1 MKPVEKKADLT
12 AKDTKSK
19 TKKDGAGS
27 TTRTTRKSQRSYSM
41 KPVAKKAELTERDT
55 KSILKNG
62 GETTGGTTR
71 GRSKNWIDDFPD
83 PKPIAAGQSTR
94 GRHSKAKKIAIIA
107 IALLFICGA
116 LLTIGI
122 WALSH
127 ASVTFCDTS
136 DCLRHVIELKE
147 AMDTSVDP
155 CYDFYKF
162 TCGSWKPKQRERSMI
177 ARVFDEST
185 DRAISEMEGPREK
198 TIAPKAVDY
207 FKSCIQRRDF
217 TLDDLRVY
225 FNFKEQ
231 IGFLWP
237 EKNQPAI
244 DALLPLLNLTINWNI
259 NLLFHLRA
267 LPAYKRRPQ
276 TLYIRR
282 GIVSTRWLDPTW
294 TPATFAEAVKQH
306 CALLRIEPP
315 NASSIDALK
324 ITVEDI
330 VDAAVKVPPDATSDT
345 QFTLR
350 EIEVLMPKRTDE
362 WLSNVNKLHS
372 PQFTWTLDSAV
383 ALEDDTIL
391 QNVYALLQ
399 KYKEKKQTLMEGFS
413 FVFLR
418 MSLWLFA
425 GKPELRHGPDPE
437 VGRNIW
443 KRTCLKYTT
452 GHFGLLVAAKHIYA
466 RYSSS
471 VRNELER
478 FHQSIQAAMKQQLED
493 AYWIEAS
500 IRSRAVIKIEEL
512 TLNAMP
518 EENFFSEVNLAGL
531 YRDFPKINASFISN
545 YIAVAAAY
553 RRLIGH
559 DSFISVYSK
568 QFGAGAPS
576 RYNYY
581 YNIAYMALG
590 AMEPPILY
598 LNGTKAMIYGS
609 FGTLI
614 AGCMVRSLDRRGVLV
629 NDLGRK
635 EKWWDSPAYTE
646 RISCDLLSGSKHD
659 GGGTGQSPKAKSIG
673 GRDPREVR
681 FSALFPLAPGLA
693 VSFMAHRVAVTK
705 EGTYVQHRL
714 RGFEDY
720 TDDQLFFLTYCL
732 MTCATN
738 SSGEMCNVPMRQ
750 TQAFA
755 DAYQC
760 PFESPMNP
768 SKKCTFF

>member
-1 MKPVEKKADLT
+1 MDSKAAS
-12 AKDTKSK
+12 AKQTRPGSRKSSVSSSSAALK
-19 TKKDGAGS
+19 
-27 TTRTTRKSQRSYSM
+27 RKSQHSYSA
-41 KPVAKKAELTERDT
+41 KPVAKEAELTERET

-62 GETTGGTTR
+62 GGTAAGTSR
-71 GRSKNWIDDFPD
+71 RSSRNWIDLDLFPD
-83 PKPIAAGQSTR
+83 PEPNAAGPSTS
-94 GRHSKAKKIAIIA
+94 GHSIAKKAIIA
-107 IALLFICGA
+107 VALLLICGV

-122 WALSH
+122 WALSFP
-127 ASVTFCDTS
+127 SVTFCDTS
-136 DCLRHVIELKE
+136 DCLRHVTELKE

-155 CYDFYKF
+155 CNDFYKF
-162 TCGSWKPKQRERSMI
+162 TCGSWKPKQKERSMI

-185 DRAISEMEGPREK
+185 DRAISEMEGSREK

-207 FKSCIQRRDF
+207 FKSCIQPRDF
-217 TLDDLRVY
+217 TPDDLRVY

-231 IGFLWP
+231 IGLLWP
-237 EKNQPAI
+237 EKNQTAI

-259 NLLFHLRA
+259 NLLFHVHA

-276 TLYIRR
+276 TLNIRR
-282 GIVSTRWLDPTW
+282 GIVSTSWLDPTW
-294 TPATFAEAVKQH
+294 TAATFAEAVRQH
-306 CALLRIEPP
+306 CALLRIDPP
-315 NASSIDALK
+315 PPSSIQELK

-345 QFTLR
+345 QFALR
-350 EIEVLMPKRTDE
+350 EIEVLMPKRSDE

-372 PQFTWTLDSAV
+372 PQFKWTLDSPV
-383 ALEDDTIL
+383 ALEDDAIL
-391 QNVYALLQ
+391 QNVHALLH

-418 MSLWLFA
+418 ISLWLLA
-425 GKPELRHGPDPE
+425 GKPELRYGPDAE
-437 VGRNIW
+437 LGRNIW
-443 KRTCLKYTT
+443 KRTCLIDTT

-466 RYSSS
+466 RYNSS
-471 VRNELER
+471 VRSELER
-478 FHQSIQAAMKQQLED
+478 FHQSIQATMKQQLED
-493 AYWIEAS
+493 AYWIEAPV
-500 IRSRAVIKIEEL
+500 RSRAVSKIEEL
-512 TLNAMP
+512 SLDAIP
-518 EENFFSEVNLAGL
+518 EENFFSKVNLFQL
-531 YRDFPKINASFISN
+531 YRDFPNIGASFIRN

-559 DSFISVYSK
+559 DSYISVYSR
-568 QFGAGAPS
+568 QLGEGAPS

-598 LNGTKAMIYGS
+598 LHGTEAMMHGS

-614 AGCMVRSLDRRGVLV
+614 AGCMVRSFDRRGVLF
-629 NDLGRK
+629 NDLGRR

-646 RISCDLLSGSKHD
+646 RISCDLLSGSKYD
-659 GGGTGQSPKAKSIG
+659 GGGTGQSPKANPIG

-681 FSALFPLAPGLA
+681 FSSLFPLAPGLT
-693 VSFMAHRVAVTK
+693 VSFMAHRAAVAKKVR
-705 EGTYVQHRL
+705 YLQHRL

-738 SSGEMCNVPMRQ
+738 SSGEECNVPVRQ

-760 PFESPMNP
+760 PSESPMNP

>member
-1 MKPVEKKADLT
+1 M
-12 AKDTKSK
+12 
-19 TKKDGAGS
+19 KDGVGT
-27 TTRTTRKSQRSYSM
+27 TTRT
-41 KPVAKKAELTERDT
+41 V
-55 KSILKNG
+55 G
-62 GETTGGTTR
+62 GSSR
-71 GRSKNWIDDFPD
+71 NWIDSFPD
-83 PKPIAAGQSTR
+83 PKANAADPSTG
-94 GRHSKAKKIAIIA
+94 GRHSKAKKIASIA
-107 IALLFICGA
+107 VALLFICVV
-116 LLTIGI
+116 LLTIGK
-122 WALSH
+122 WALSD
-127 ASVTFCDTS
+127 ASLTFCDTP

-147 AMDTSVDP
+147 AMDTNVDP
-155 CYDFYKF
+155 CDDFYKF
-162 TCGSWKPKQRERSMI
+162 TCGSWKPKQKEQSMI

-185 DRAISEMEGPREK
+185 NRAISEMEGLREK
-198 TIAPKAVDY
+198 TIVPKAVDY

-217 TLDDLRVY
+217 TSDDLRAY

-244 DALLPLLNLTINWNI
+244 EALLPLLNLTINWNI
-259 NLLFHLRA
+259 NLLFRVRA

-282 GIVSTRWLDPTW
+282 GLLSTRWLDPTW
-294 TPATFAEAVKQH
+294 TPATFAEVVRQH

-315 NASSIDALK
+315 PASSIQELK

-330 VDAAVKVPPDATSDT
+330 IDAAVKVPPDATSDT

-372 PQFTWTLDSAV
+372 PQFTWTLDSHV

-391 QNVYALLQ
+391 QNIYALLN

-413 FVFLR
+413 LVFLR
-418 MSLWLFA
+418 MSLWLVA
-425 GKPELRHGPDPE
+425 GKTELRYGPDPE
-437 VGRNIW
+437 VGRKIW
-443 KRTCLKYTT
+443 KRICLRYTT
-452 GHFGLLVAAKHIYA
+452 SHFGLLVAAKHIYA

-471 VRNELER
+471 VRSELKL

-500 IRSRAVIKIEEL
+500 VKSRAVIKIEEL

-531 YRDFPKINASFISN
+531 YRDFPKIGASFINN

-553 RRLIGH
+553 RRVIGH

-568 QFGAGAPS
+568 QLGAGAPS

-598 LNGTKAMIYGS
+598 LNGTGAMIYGS

-614 AGCMVRSLDRRGVLV
+614 AGCMVRSFDKRGVLV
-629 NDLGRK
+629 NDQGK
-635 EKWWDSPAYTE
+635 NEKWWDSPAYTQ
-646 RISCDLLSGSKHD
+646 RISCDLLSGSKYH
-659 GGGTGQSPKAKSIG
+659 GGGTGQSSTAKPIN

-681 FSALFPLAPGLA
+681 FSSLFPMALGLT
-693 VSFMAHRVAVTK
+693 VSFMAHRGAMAK
-705 EGTYVQHRL
+705 KGRYVQQRL

-720 TDDQLFFLTYCL
+720 TDDQLFFMTYCL
-732 MTCATN
+732 MTCKTN
-738 SSGEMCNVPMRQ
+738 SSGEVCNVPMRQ

-760 PFESPMNP
+760 PSESPMNP

>member
-1 MKPVEKKADLT
+1 
-12 AKDTKSK
+12 
-19 TKKDGAGS
+19 
-27 TTRTTRKSQRSYSM
+27 
-41 KPVAKKAELTERDT
+41 
-55 KSILKNG
+55 
-62 GETTGGTTR
+62 
-71 GRSKNWIDDFPD
+71 
-83 PKPIAAGQSTR
+83 
-94 GRHSKAKKIAIIA
+94 
-107 IALLFICGA
+107 
-116 LLTIGI
+116 
-122 WALSH
+122 
-127 ASVTFCDTS
+127 
-136 DCLRHVIELKE
+136 
-147 AMDTSVDP
+147 MDTNVDP
-155 CYDFYKF
+155 CDDFYKF
-162 TCGSWKPKQRERSMI
+162 TCGSWKPKQREQSMI

-185 DRAISEMEGPREK
+185 NRAISEMEDLREK
-198 TIAPKAVDY
+198 TIVPKAVDY

-217 TLDDLRVY
+217 TSDDLRAY
-225 FNFKEQ
+225 FNFKEH

-259 NLLFHLRA
+259 NLLFHVRA

-282 GIVSTRWLDPTW
+282 GLLSTRWLDPTW
-294 TPATFAEAVKQH
+294 TPATFAVVVRQH
-306 CALLRIEPP
+306 CALLRLEPP
-315 NASSIDALK
+315 PASSIQELK

-330 VDAAVKVPPDATSDT
+330 IDAAVKVPPDATSDT

-350 EIEVLMPKRTDE
+350 EIEVLMPKSTDE

-372 PQFTWTLDSAV
+372 PQFTWTLDSPV

-391 QNVYALLQ
+391 QNIYALLK

-418 MSLWLFA
+418 MSLWFVA
-425 GKPELRHGPDPE
+425 GKPELRYGPDLE
-437 VGRNIW
+437 VGRKKW
-443 KRTCLKYTT
+443 KRICLRYTT
-452 GHFGLLVAAKHIYA
+452 AHFGLLVAAKHIYA

-471 VRNELER
+471 VRSELKL

-500 IRSRAVIKIEEL
+500 VRSRAVIKIEEL

-531 YRDFPKINASFISN
+531 YRDFPKIGASFINN
-545 YIAVAAAY
+545 YITVAAAY

-568 QFGAGAPS
+568 QLGGGAPS

-590 AMEPPILY
+590 ALEPPILY
-598 LNGTKAMIYGS
+598 LNGTGAMIYGS

-614 AGCMVRSLDRRGVLV
+614 AGCMVRSFDKRGVLV
-629 NDLGRK
+629 NDLGKK

-646 RISCDLLSGSKHD
+646 RISCDLLSGSKY
-659 GGGTGQSPKAKSIG
+659 GGQSSNAKSIG

-681 FSALFPLAPGLA
+681 FSSLFPMALGLT
-693 VSFMAHRVAVTK
+693 VSFMAHRGAMAK
-705 EGTYVQHRL
+705 KGRYVQHRL

-720 TDDQLFFLTYCL
+720 TDDQLFFMTYCL

-738 SSGEMCNVPMRQ
+738 SSGEECNVPMRQ
-750 TQAFA
+750 TPAFA

-760 PFESPMNP
+760 PYESPMNP